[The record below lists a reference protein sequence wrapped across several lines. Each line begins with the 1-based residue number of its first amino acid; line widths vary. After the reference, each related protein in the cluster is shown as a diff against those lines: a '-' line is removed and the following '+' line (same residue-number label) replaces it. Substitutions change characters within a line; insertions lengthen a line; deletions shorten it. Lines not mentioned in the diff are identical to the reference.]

1 MAHEPKNHFWHFE
14 RDQFLYQLKKL
25 ENRHQ
30 RDEMP
35 SEAEINHVKGLR
47 ETALALNE
55 HMLELQ
61 GQMGSI
67 GDQMAI
73 GGSTWTKLK
82 KLKNNFEIQ
91 SSEKLYLIP
100 HSVDAMD
107 QILDQKI
114 DDIERVRYIS
124 QNEGRVFTSHF

>member
-1 MAHEPKNHFWHFE
+1 M
-14 RDQFLYQLKKL
+14 KKL
-25 ENRHQ
+25 EKRHQ

-73 GGSTWTKLK
+73 GGSTWRKLK

-124 QNEGRVFTSHF
+124 QNEGRVFTSHFLKLF